1 MTLTVK
7 RELSCNCVILSI
19 DKWCQMDLINKTVL
33 VPDSSRTTERNGH
46 SLSADVTDDIIGHD

>member
-1 MTLTVK
+1 
-7 RELSCNCVILSI
+7 
-19 DKWCQMDLINKTVL
+19 MDLINKTVL